1 MNSKFKCLKI
11 VFLSFLSIG
20 CIASCSKTKTYAD
33 YLKEERRGISSYI
46 AANNIDVQYLKP
58 EGTSEWKTDDEKDIY
73 FRSPSSLYY
82 HQIAQGDGSVAP
94 VAGYTAF
101 VRYRG
106 TTLSGTVVYDCTA
119 GISSDPQSFEI
130 SANPNG
136 KRFGAGFQEA
146 VKYMRAGGHCKIIA
160 PFNIG
165 NGSNQT
171 LSGTFFSDAANYT
184 PMLYEIWLIRVE

>member
-11 VFLSFLSIG
+11 AFLSFLTIVS
-20 CIASCSKTKTYAD
+20 IASCSKTKTYAD

-46 AANNIDVQYLKP
+46 AANNIDVQYLEPK
-58 EGTSEWKTDDEKDIY
+58 ETSEWKTDDGRDIY
-73 FRSPSSLYY
+73 FRSSSRLYY
-82 HQIAQGDGSVAP
+82 HQIARGDGAVAP
-94 VAGYTAF
+94 VAGYTAL

-106 TTLSGTVVYDCTA
+106 TTLSGTVLYDCTA
-119 GISSDPQSFEI
+119 GISSDPQSFQI
-130 SANPNG
+130 STHPNG
-136 KRFGAGFQEA
+136 KRFGVGFQEA
-146 VKYMRAGGHCKIIA
+146 VKYMRAGGHCKIIV

-171 LSGTFFSDAANYT
+171 LNGTYFSDAANYT